1 MTTTKV
7 RVQAVTLLFGLLA
20 AGSAEAMTQ
29 ENGLSRNGWRTN
41 GVNLNGA
48 CLQTAP
54 TDAATRSITSCG
66 VSGSQLD
73 LGALVV
79 RAVKLPTPAGQP
91 R

>member
-1 MTTTKV
+1 MTTMKV
-7 RVQAVTLLFGLLA
+7 RIPAVALLFGLLA

-54 TDAATRSITSCG
+54 TDAATQSARSCG
-66 VSGSQLD
+66 AWSQID